1 MMKIKISLVN
11 FLLAVFVLSF
21 STLFAQNPV
30 VDSLVAKGNKAFLN
44 KDYDTAISDYQKV
57 LDQGYESS
65 VLYYNLGNAYYKKGI
80 MGRAILNYEKG
91 LKLDPTNEDL
101 IYNLKIANAHIVDK
115 IDKVPEFFLLRW
127 WKAFISIFSLQL
139 LNIILLILFVM
150 FLMSVW
156 FFIFGK
162 TSISKKWG
170 LFSGTSFLILL
181 VLTIF
186 IYIGKVDEIK
196 SSHYAIVLDKEV
208 TAMTS
213 PDEAS
218 KAIFILHEGTK
229 VSAEDEVGE
238 WEQVRLSDG
247 KKGWVPKNSL
257 GFIN

>member
-139 LNIILLILFVM
+139 LNIILLILFV
-150 FLMSVW
+150 W
-156 FFIFGK
+156 F
-162 TSISKKWG
+162 
-170 LFSGTSFLILL
+170 
-181 VLTIF
+181 
-186 IYIGKVDEIK
+186 
-196 SSHYAIVLDKEV
+196 
-208 TAMTS
+208 
-213 PDEAS
+213 
-218 KAIFILHEGTK
+218 
-229 VSAEDEVGE
+229 
-238 WEQVRLSDG
+238 
-247 KKGWVPKNSL
+247 L
-257 GFIN
+257 GFFSDE